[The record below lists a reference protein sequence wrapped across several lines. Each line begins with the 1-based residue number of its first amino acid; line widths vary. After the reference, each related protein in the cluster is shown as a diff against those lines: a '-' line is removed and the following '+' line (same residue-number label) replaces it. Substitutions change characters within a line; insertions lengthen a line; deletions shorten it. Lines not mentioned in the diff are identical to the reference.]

1 MQLTYQ
7 SCVYDHASL
16 HSELYV
22 IFNMS
27 SFLMDKDQECLVMCV
42 TCTQEDSL
50 PVHMAARNGK
60 LDVVKCLLDLQP
72 DTISVKN
79 NVSWT
84 ISTIASPYSTALFL
98 VMRITVLTL
107 CLLLGNITSSIPTR
121 SDSSRL
127 PHDNLFWCILDGAR
141 LENSEGSLNQG
152 HDSSIQGSHNY
163 GIWKF

>member
-27 SFLMDKDQECLVMCV
+27 TFLMDKDQECLVMCV
-42 TCTQEDSL
+42 TCTQRGYL
-50 PVHMAARNGK
+50 PVHLAAHNGK
-60 LDVVKCLLDLQP
+60 LDVVKYLLDIQS

-84 ISTIASPYSTALFL
+84 ISTIDSPYSTALFL
-98 VMRITVLTL
+98 VIRITVKAL
-107 CLLLGNITSSIPTR
+107 CLLLGNIISSIPTR

-127 PHDNLFWCILDGAR
+127 PYGNLFWCILDGAR
-141 LENSEGSLNQG
+141 LENSKGSLNQG
-152 HDSSIQGSHNY
+152 HDSWI
-163 GIWKF
+163 